1 MHKSEVKRLL
11 KDLIPNK
18 APGPDDISPLEL
30 KLASGKIAATVAA
43 LSNESLSSGTLP
55 EQFKMA
61 KLHPLLKPGK
71 TDTSLPANYR
81 GISLTCIISKLLE
94 KIVCNQVSAF
104 MTENGVFSEY
114 QYGFRKA
121 RSCSDLLVATIDDWH
136 LAQDANKYT
145 AIAFID
151 LSKAFDNVRH
161 ATLLLMLQ
169 KFGLGGT
176 VLQWFF
182 NYLFNRQQRIHLQVP
197 FTTSKGVPQGSVL
210 GPLLFNIYV
219 SDLADLATAHGA
231 CLPSFA
237 DDFTLYASSESPT
250 AACDRVS
257 SVLKRLKSCLDDRG
271 LEINSGKT
279 VAMLISPSRSR
290 IPTIDFRINLDGAEM
305 KFVKQTRLL
314 GIIIDDSLSW
324 SYHIDSVCCKV
335 GRKIG
340 ALRRSFRLLT
350 PHARRTFYISVIQ
363 PDLEYAALTFTP
375 SMNAGVR
382 NRLLAVWR
390 KAIRCAAGVRYQ
402 DEVTPLLSEFRLT
415 NIVDRWIVQFAC
427 HVRRCVKQEAPST
440 SCAKLQPASSPPL
453 HQRTGEFLS
462 SVPGE
467 QSCSLG
473 LVSFLNRAPLLW
485 NSLPVDVREAPSP
498 SSFKRRLLNILKDP
512 CNLNKL
518 SNICFNNPSIVQ

>member
-1 MHKSEVKRLL
+1 ME
-11 KDLIPNK
+11 
-18 APGPDDISPLEL
+18 
-30 KLASGKIAATVAA
+30 
-43 LSNESLSSGTLP
+43 
-55 EQFKMA
+55 F
-61 KLHPLLKPGK
+61 
-71 TDTSLPANYR
+71 
-81 GISLTCIISKLLE
+81 
-94 KIVCNQVSAF
+94 
-104 MTENGVFSEY
+104 FSEY

-250 AACDRVS
+250 AACDHVS
-257 SVLKRLKSCLDDRG
+257 SVLRRLKSCLYDRG

-290 IPTIDFRINLDGAEM
+290 VPTIDFRINLDGAEM

-314 GIIIDDSLSW
+314 GIVIDDSLSW

-350 PHARRTFYISVIQ
+350 PHARRTFFIQVIQ
-363 PDLEYAALTFTP
+363 PDLEYATLTFTP
-375 SMNAGVR
+375 SMNAGLR

-390 KAIRCAAGVRYQ
+390 KAIRCAAGV
-402 DEVTPLLSEFRLT
+402 
-415 NIVDRWIVQFAC
+415 
-427 HVRRCVKQEAPST
+427 
-440 SCAKLQPASSPPL
+440 
-453 HQRTGEFLS
+453 
-462 SVPGE
+462 
-467 QSCSLG
+467 
-473 LVSFLNRAPLLW
+473 
-485 NSLPVDVREAPSP
+485 
-498 SSFKRRLLNILKDP
+498 
-512 CNLNKL
+512 
-518 SNICFNNPSIVQ
+518 

>member
-1 MHKSEVKRLL
+1 MRESCSRNNVVEPVGKTSLVLDTVFGHVTEFKPVHKSEVKRLL

-43 LSNESLSSGTLP
+43 LFNESLSSGTLP

-250 AACDRVS
+250 AACDHVS
-257 SVLKRLKSCLDDRG
+257 SVLRRLKSCLDDRG

-340 ALRRSFRLLT
+340 ALRESAQSLEPRPGLQQ
-350 PHARRTFYISVIQ
+350 RRF
-363 PDLEYAALTFTP
+363 
-375 SMNAGVR
+375 
-382 NRLLAVWR
+382 
-390 KAIRCAAGVRYQ
+390 
-402 DEVTPLLSEFRLT
+402 
-415 NIVDRWIVQFAC
+415 
-427 HVRRCVKQEAPST
+427 
-440 SCAKLQPASSPPL
+440 
-453 HQRTGEFLS
+453 
-462 SVPGE
+462 
-467 QSCSLG
+467 
-473 LVSFLNRAPLLW
+473 
-485 NSLPVDVREAPSP
+485 
-498 SSFKRRLLNILKDP
+498 
-512 CNLNKL
+512 
-518 SNICFNNPSIVQ
+518 